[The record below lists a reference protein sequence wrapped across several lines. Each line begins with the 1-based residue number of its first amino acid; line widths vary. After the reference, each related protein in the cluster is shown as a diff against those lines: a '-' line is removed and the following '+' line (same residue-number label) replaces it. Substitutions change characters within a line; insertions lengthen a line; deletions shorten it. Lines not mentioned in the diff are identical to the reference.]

1 MPDMPNGPDTPGTPL
16 MLRAPSPQRPP
27 VPTFPTLD
35 ETTLRERLAP
45 PRAGARHR
53 VVLDTDAA
61 NEIDDPFAIAWAL
74 LAPERLKVQACLAA
88 PFSFEHRRHEVL
100 RARRARDRP
109 DAASAEDHELLR
121 LHAGKLAFWEQRGWD
136 PATLALPSFCTPA
149 EGMQRSVQAIEA
161 VYTQLGLPHA
171 GRVFAGST
179 RYLRSLA
186 EPERSAATDAL
197 IALASGGWSGGEAG
211 GASGGASGGEGGG
224 ASGHES
230 GDASGDASSPVPDDG
245 PLYVLAIGCLTNVA
259 NALLLEPELV
269 RRLVV
274 VWTAGY
280 PTHAPH
286 ANRAFNLEQD
296 RLAAQLVFDSGVPL
310 VYLPG
315 YHVGAQL
322 RLSLPEME
330 RHVRGAGAIG
340 AHLHELYTHNPL
352 WPLVGIERAEALH
365 PQHASSW
372 VIWDLINVAWMLEPA
387 WVPSELVRTPRLGDD
402 LRWQRGEADAGR
414 PWMREAHAVQR
425 DAIFSDFF
433 ARLRRAP

>member
-1 MPDMPNGPDTPGTPL
+1 MPL
-16 MLRAPSPQRPP
+16 
-27 VPTFPTLD
+27 FPTLD
-35 ETTLRERLAP
+35 ESTLRERLAP
-45 PRAGARHR
+45 PRAGKRHR
-53 VVLDTDAA
+53 IVLDTDAA

-74 LAPERLKVQACLAA
+74 LAPERLQVEACLAA

-100 RARRARDRP
+100 RARLARDRP
-109 DAASAEDHELLR
+109 AAASAEDFELLR
-121 LHAGKLAFWEQRGWD
+121 LHAAKLAFWERHGWD
-136 PATLALPSFCTPA
+136 PATLSLPSFCTPA
-149 EGMQRSVQAIEA
+149 EGMQRSEQAIEA
-161 VYTQLGLPHA
+161 VYAHLRLPHA

-179 RYLRSLA
+179 RYLRSPS

-197 IALASGGWSGGEAG
+197 IALAGGGGDGEHEHEHPAE
-211 GASGGASGGEGGG
+211 GEGHGTR
-224 ASGHES
+224 H
-230 GDASGDASSPVPDDG
+230 DG

-259 NALLLEPELV
+259 NALLLEPGLV

-280 PTHAPH
+280 PSHAPH
-286 ANRAFNLEQD
+286 VNRAFNLEQD
-296 RLAAQLVFDSGVPL
+296 RLATQVVFDSGVPL

-340 AHLHELYTHNPL
+340 AHLHELFTHNPL
-352 WPLVGIERAEALH
+352 WPLVGTDAAEALH
-365 PQHASSW
+365 PARASSW
-372 VIWDLINVAWMLEPA
+372 VIWDLINVAWMLEPE

-402 LRWQRGEADAGR
+402 LRWQRGEADRGR

>member
-1 MPDMPNGPDTPGTPL
+1 MRPPAAPRRPLPDT
-16 MLRAPSPQRPP
+16 

-35 ETTLRERLAP
+35 DDTLRARLAP
-45 PRAGARHR
+45 PARELRHR
-53 VVLDTDAA
+53 IVLDTDAA

-74 LAPERLKVQACLAA
+74 LAAERLQVQACLAT

-100 RARRARDRP
+100 RARHARDAP
-109 DAASAEDHELLR
+109 AAASAEDHELLP
-121 LHAGKLAFWEQRGWD
+121 LHAAKLAFWERRGWD
-136 PATLALPSFCTPA
+136 PATLVLPSFCTPA

-161 VYTQLGLPHA
+161 VYAHLSLPSA

-179 RYLRSLA
+179 RYLRSLH

-197 IALASGGWSGGEAG
+197 IALADGREPGPAPADRE
-211 GASGGASGGEGGG
+211 ASGRPARE
-224 ASGHES
+224 
-230 GDASGDASSPVPDDG
+230 DA

-286 ANRAFNLEQD
+286 VNRAFNLEQD
-296 RLAAQLVFDSGVPL
+296 RLATQVVFDSGVPL

-340 AHLHELYTHNPL
+340 AHLHELFTHNPL
-352 WPLVGIERAEALH
+352 WPLLGMEAAEALD
-365 PQHASSW
+365 PARASSW

-402 LRWQRGEADAGR
+402 LRWRRGEAERGR

-433 ARLRRAP
+433 ARLQRAP